1 VAKVKYKI
9 EEAKKDKTISF
20 RVPNQFY
27 NLLKW
32 LSQRHKEGINTY
44 TRKLLMDYLYSRY
57 PETEE
62 DLKILRKERSELE
75 KIREETFQEL
85 STIERDIVISQAK
98 IEENE
103 RLGAEQNKIRL
114 DADNRIKFIDNKIR
128 QFEDMKGK

>member
-1 VAKVKYKI
+1 
-9 EEAKKDKTISF
+9 
-20 RVPNQFY
+20 
-27 NLLKW
+27 
-32 LSQRHKEGINTY
+32 
-44 TRKLLMDYLYSRY
+44 MDYLYSRY